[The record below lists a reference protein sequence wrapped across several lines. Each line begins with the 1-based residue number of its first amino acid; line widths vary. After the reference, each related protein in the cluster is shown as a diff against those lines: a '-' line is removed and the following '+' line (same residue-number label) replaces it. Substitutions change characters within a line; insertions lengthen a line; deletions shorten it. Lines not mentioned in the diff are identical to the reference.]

1 MRATERETGSLWND
15 DRRALHALIQQ
26 RGPELAGLYR
36 QGVLALDSP
45 CEAGDERARLAVIG
59 HCFRELMNNL
69 PNALGDV
76 PAFTTSSREDEDN
89 AKKSVIGLYGEAY
102 GIPEEPPAD
111 AVEGDPAQLE
121 LVTVQRRLLRAVET
135 LAVFFKMGERHLL
148 ERDSAVVTG
157 RVDVNAPGMKPWRNA
172 RRFFTR
178 YSHFDRQN
186 GSKAKKAEVPG
197 DDQVLAHLENVE
209 AILRTRLQPFFDSL
223 GEIDDLLA
231 VANAAEKE
239 AGSDE

>member
-1 MRATERETGSLWND
+1 MVASDDDSLWSD
-15 DRRALHALIQQ
+15 DRQALHALIHQ
-26 RGPELAGLYR
+26 RSPELAGLYR
-36 QGVLALDSP
+36 QGVRALDSP
-45 CEAGDERARLAVIG
+45 SEPGDERARLAVIG

-76 PAFTTSSREDEDN
+76 PAFTTSSREDEDD
-89 AKKSVIGLYGEAY
+89 AKKSVVDLYDQIY
-102 GIPEEPPAD
+102 GIPEQPPAD
-111 AVEGDPAQLE
+111 TAETDPEQFE

-135 LAVFFKMGERHLL
+135 LAVFFRIGERHLL

-157 RVDVNAPGMKPWRNA
+157 RVDVNAPGVKPWRDA

-186 GSKAKKAEVPG
+186 GSKPKGADLPG

-231 VANAAEKE
+231 VANAAETE
-239 AGSDE
+239 VGSDE